1 MTENM
6 NDLNRRQK
14 NILRAI
20 IGEFISSAA
29 PVGSKN
35 LKKSNNLKVSPATIR
50 HIMNDLEER
59 GYVFQPHTSAGRVP
73 TDKAYRLYVNEL
85 ISNDI
90 LSVEQQEEVEDS
102 LRPYAVDVESLL
114 STASSLL
121 GEFTSELGVVIAPLI
136 LDGELTGI
144 NLYSVASQTV
154 LVVLQLREGFAKT
167 IVLEIQ
173 SSLPSDVL
181 EMISGKLNKKLAG
194 LELREIRKTIS
205 QRCRDFTNES
215 SGIVKLLIDS
225 ADRVF
230 DFSENEK
237 ITYSGS
243 ANMLSKPEFSDPAKM
258 RNLMKVL
265 ENEKKFIKQLQDT
278 TNQNGINIT
287 IGKELDD
294 PIISE
299 LSFVTSSYKF
309 GHQIGIL
316 AVVGPTRMEYK
327 KAISIVNH
335 TAKTLTESFSK

>member
-6 NDLNRRQK
+6 NYLNRSQK
-14 NILRAI
+14 TILRAI

-181 EMISGKLNKKLAG
+181 EMISGKLNEKLAG